1 MLYIE
6 SNNVIRLTRGDTA
19 KLTVPIENDL
29 DNSSYVMNEQDTLTF
44 TIKKSVKD
52 NENLV
57 QKVVTGSNNFHIK
70 PEDTDSLPF
79 GKYVYDVQLTTAGG
93 DVYTVIEPTSFE
105 ILSEVT

>member
-29 DNSSYVMNEQDTLTF
+29 DNSSYVMDELDTLTF

-52 NENLV
+52 NGNLV

-70 PEDTDSLPF
+70 PEDTNSLPF

>member
-6 SNNVIRLTRGDTA
+6 SNNVIKLTRGDTA

-29 DNSSYVMNEQDTLTF
+29 DNTSYVMDEQDVLTF

-52 NENLV
+52 NDNLV

-93 DVYTVIEPTSFE
+93 DIYTVIEPTTFE

>member
-29 DNSSYVMNEQDTLTF
+29 DNSSYVMDEQDTLTF

>member
-6 SNNVIRLTRGDTA
+6 SNNVIKLTRGDTA

-29 DNSSYVMNEQDTLTF
+29 DNTSYVMDEQDVLTF

-52 NENLV
+52 NDNLV

>member
-29 DNSSYVMNEQDTLTF
+29 DNSSYVMDEQDTLTF
-44 TIKKSVKD
+44 TIKKSIKD

>member
-29 DNSSYVMNEQDTLTF
+29 DNTSYEMDERDILTF

-52 NENLV
+52 NEHLI

-79 GKYVYDVQLTTAGG
+79 GKYIYDVQLTTSGG

>member
-29 DNSSYVMNEQDTLTF
+29 DNSSYVMDELDTLTF

>member
-29 DNSSYVMNEQDTLTF
+29 DNSSYVMDEQDTLTF

-57 QKVVTGSNNFHIK
+57 QKIVTGSNNFHIK

>member
-29 DNSSYVMNEQDTLTF
+29 DNSSYVMDERDTLTF

-93 DVYTVIEPTSFE
+93 VVCTVIEPTSFE

>member
-6 SNNVIRLTRGDTA
+6 SNNVIKLTRGDTA

-29 DNSSYVMNEQDTLTF
+29 DNTSYVMDEQDVLTF

-52 NENLV
+52 NDNLV

-93 DVYTVIEPTSFE
+93 DIYTVIEPTSFE

>member
-29 DNSSYVMNEQDTLTF
+29 DNSSYVMDERDTLTF

>member
-19 KLTVPIENDL
+19 RITVPIENDL
-29 DNSSYVMNEQDTLTF
+29 DNSSYVMDEQDTLTF
-44 TIKKSVKD
+44 TIKRRVKD
-52 NENLV
+52 EEHLV
-57 QKVVTGSNNFHIK
+57 QKNAIGSNNFHIK

-79 GKYVYDVQLTTAGG
+79 GKYVYDVQLTTSGG
-93 DVYTVIEPTSFE
+93 DVYTVIEPTTFE

>member
-29 DNSSYVMNEQDTLTF
+29 DNSSYVMDEQDTLTF

-52 NENLV
+52 NEKLV

>member
-6 SNNVIRLTRGDTA
+6 SNNVIKLTRGDTA

-29 DNSSYVMNEQDTLTF
+29 DNSSYVMDEQDTLTF

>member
-29 DNSSYVMNEQDTLTF
+29 DNSSYVMDEQDTLTF

-52 NENLV
+52 NENLI
-57 QKVVTGSNNFHIK
+57 QKVVIGSNNFHIK

>member
-29 DNSSYVMNEQDTLTF
+29 DNSSYVMDEQDTLTF

-52 NENLV
+52 NGKLV

>member
-29 DNSSYVMNEQDTLTF
+29 DNSSYVMDEHDTLTF

>member
-29 DNSSYVMNEQDTLTF
+29 DNSSYVMDEQDTLTF

-52 NENLV
+52 NDNLV

-70 PEDTDSLPF
+70 PEDTNSLPF

>member
-29 DNSSYVMNEQDTLTF
+29 DNSSYVMDEQDILTF